1 MKFYLKTARLEL
13 VPQSLKFLEST
24 HEYAGDEET
33 NRYMLYLPSDT
44 IEDTKK
50 FLLDAEAEWNCDVEI
65 DSPCFMEKA
74 SVSGRENQKS
84 FECAVL
90 CGGRHIGGVNIYI
103 VDEGQK
109 IAELG
114 WCLNKKAQGYG
125 YAFEA
130 AEALVN
136 WAKEVLGVKCFI
148 AHCDSENIPSWKTME
163 KLGMRRVSCTGGRFN
178 KSAPNE
184 ERKEFMYEMKI

>member
-1 MKFYLKTARLEL
+1 MGTKAD
-13 VPQSLKFLEST
+13 QSGHCKQGRSYQKHCCRIYVRRQRVRTDRQGYFEGFGYRSVKRAGQAHFL
-24 HEYAGDEET
+24 
-33 NRYMLYLPSDT
+33 NQ
-44 IEDTKK
+44 
-50 FLLDAEAEWNCDVEI
+50 
-65 DSPCFMEKA
+65 MEGA
-74 SVSGRENQKS
+74 ILWQNQKS

>member
-1 MKFYLKTARLEL
+1 MKFYLKTARLEI

-50 FLLDAEAEWNCDVEI
+50 FLLAAEAEWNCDVEI

-74 SVSGRENQKS
+74 SVSGRENQKN

-114 WCLNKKAQGYG
+114 WCLNKKAQGHG

-178 KSAPNE
+178 KSTPNE